1 MMSEKRF
8 TPSPVERLQG
18 DFAAAVRELNKIEA
32 DRNLAMRQWAD
43 LRAQLQKDGTQV
55 ELTHRF
61 QTQTTIMREL
71 NERYVLAQQRVR
83 AIRNAMAQGHA
94 QWSKERLMDSR
105 SHAA

>member
-18 DFAAAVRELNKIEA
+18 DFAAAVRELNTIES
-32 DRNLAMRQWAD
+32 DRNLAMRDWAD
-43 LRAQLQKDGTQV
+43 MRQALEGPRPQV